1 MSARPPEAA
10 CQGYGVPAGGWG
22 TARNGL
28 RVCCGGP
35 KGLGTVTALV
45 PTAVLRPLAGG
56 MP

>member
-10 CQGYGVPAGGWG
+10 WQGYGVPAGGWG
-22 TARNGL
+22 TARDGL
-28 RVCCGGP
+28 RVCSGGP